1 VVLAVLFGV
10 SRVMSDDSDPER
22 AGDDSETGATET
34 TAQTTTTVVYT
45 NPALAEEVLARTP
58 PAPAPPPADTPKDAL
73 EITTMIEGE
82 GEPAAA
88 GDSVTVHYV
97 GNLPDGTVFDQSW
110 ERGEPFPVTIGQGQV
125 IAGWDEGL
133 VGAKIGERRRLVI
146 GSEKAYG
153 STAQGP
159 IPADAPLAFEID
171 VVDIQP
177 GG

>member
-73 EITTMIEGE
+73 EITTIEGE